1 MYEEEMEEFEYDYD
15 GEQPDE
21 SDISDEEEAPVPGVD
36 PYRIFRKQ
44 CPPEK
49 AAIEGCN
56 LNETIQRH
64 FETYLAD
71 GSENAWSCFLS
82 ASEPLINRAVS
93 AFEVQYHIKGCFED
107 LKGAFLLGLMMALQH
122 YDAKKEKMFFDYAKQ
137 YAKNEM
143 HRFVRT
149 CYYGHSI
156 PSDYQYRALRNVM
169 YLYHENNEMT
179 DYRAIQSIAK
189 EIKSTPDDVQEYLQ
203 AGFQNECF
211 VSYENPCPDS
221 KEEESSC
228 EALVGSDT
236 LNPEAVYFQRLR
248 TNAVLDAFDSL
259 TYREREMVA
268 MKLSFCPDCLHP
280 HMMKGKNGTRR
291 PKPPHAT
298 SYISIAEEFEL
309 IDGDSAKRIIKGALC
324 KMKKQI
330 KHARWV

>member
-107 LKGAFLLGLMMALQH
+107 LKSAFLLGLMMAVQH

-221 KEEESSC
+221 KEEGSSC
-228 EALVGSDT
+228 GVLVGSDT

-309 IDGDSAKRIIKGALC
+309 IDGIRQNESLKGHYAK
-324 KMKKQI
+324 
-330 KHARWV
+330 